1 MANGGHTRPRKQSM
15 SVVETSAE
23 TLAETLVESFN
34 PASISLSDRAVQ
46 KVRDLVAEEE
56 NDELKLRVFITGGGC
71 SGFQYG
77 FTFDELAAED
87 DTAIERDGVT
97 VLIDPMS
104 FQYLAGSE
112 VDYTEGLEGSRFVI
126 NNPNATT
133 TCGCGSSFSI

>member
-1 MANGGHTRPRKQSM
+1 M
-15 SVVETSAE
+15 SVAE
-23 TLAETLVESFN
+23 TFS
-34 PASISLSDRAVQ
+34 PSSINLSARAVQ
-46 KVRDLVAEEE
+46 KVRELVTEEE

-87 DTAIERDGVT
+87 DTAVERDGITLLVE
-97 VLIDPMS
+97 PMS

-126 NNPNATT
+126 NNPNATA

>member
-1 MANGGHTRPRKQSM
+1 M
-15 SVVETSAE
+15 SVAE
-23 TLAETLVESFN
+23 TFN
-34 PASISLSDRAVQ
+34 PASISLSPRAVQ
-46 KVRDLVAEEE
+46 KVRDLVEEEE

-87 DTAIERDGVT
+87 DTAIEKDGVT
-97 VLIDPMS
+97 MLVDPMS
-104 FQYLAGSE
+104 FQYLSGSE

-126 NNPNATT
+126 SNPNATA

>member
-1 MANGGHTRPRKQSM
+1 M
-15 SVVETSAE
+15 SIAE
-23 TLAETLVESFN
+23 TFD
-34 PASISLSDRAVQ
+34 PATINLTDAAVR
-46 KVRDLVAEEE
+46 KVRQLVTEEE

-87 DTAIERDGVT
+87 DTAIESDGVT

-112 VDYTEGLEGSRFVI
+112 VDYKEGLEGSRFVI